1 VEETSEE
8 LPNFSFG
15 IDLLARKQPTSK
27 SKTNENEAVELW
39 MHLVFSAHS
48 DQKCLLRE
56 QLGE

>member
-1 VEETSEE
+1 MEKTSEE
-8 LPNFSFG
+8 LG

-27 SKTNENEAVELW
+27 SKTNENQAVELW

-48 DQKCLLRE
+48 DQKRLLRE